1 MSSAEAMTTT
11 ESEAA
16 AAQAATIRERKKRRQ
31 KQILAN
37 AELDLIL
44 HDLQQELQQLNV
56 KKKECISNA
65 AERMASVVPKEMV
78 AKELVQGLK
87 SLNYKINRQYIY
99 QILGD
104 LWPEVYSRKLSENRQ
119 IDEDRDTEESA
130 KRLIQQ
136 GLVTQEEIEKGP
148 ATMDFHRD
156 FYNESEIELD
166 SGILYELQIAM
177 RNYPDKIVIMQ
188 QKGKAIEITKIIGRD
203 SNE

>member
-1 MSSAEAMTTT
+1 MSTTT
-11 ESEAA
+11 TAEAA
-16 AAQAATIRERKKRRQ
+16 AAEAQVIRERKKRRQ
-31 KQILAN
+31 KQLLAN
-37 AELDLIL
+37 AELDIIL
-44 HDLQQELQQLNV
+44 HDLHKELQQINT

-65 AERMASVVPKEMV
+65 AERMASVIPKEMV
-78 AKELVQGLK
+78 AKELVQGLR
-87 SLNYKINRQYIY
+87 LLHFQINRQYIY

-166 SGILYELQIAM
+166 SGILYDLQIAM
-177 RNYPDKIVIMQ
+177 RNYPDKIIIMQ
-188 QKGKAIEITKIIGRD
+188 QKGKAVEVKSVITD
-203 SNE
+203 SKTKL